1 MLTSRVG
8 QKRYVTIIQFKF
20 SSSHSQLRYQFVSL
34 PCFKLHV
41 FIYFQLV
48 KTMKKVDFVAFCHF
62 IADMFQIISEL
73 SKSLQKNDL
82 ILPMA
87 ITAVR
92 RTVDQVEN
100 LLVRPKR
107 NGHLSAFLTALQAQV
122 EGQEDDDEDDDDEDE
137 DANRSAKFQV
147 KYLYTVFMF
156 CIVLLQLTCSLY
168 LSSFP

>member
-1 MLTSRVG
+1 
-8 QKRYVTIIQFKF
+8 
-20 SSSHSQLRYQFVSL
+20 
-34 PCFKLHV
+34 
-41 FIYFQLV
+41 
-48 KTMKKVDFVAFCHF
+48 MKKVDFVAFCQF

-92 RTVDQVEN
+92 RTVDQLEN

-107 NGHLSAFLTALQAQV
+107 NGNLSGFLTALQAQV
-122 EGQEDDDEDDDDEDE
+122 EGQEDDDDDDDDDEEDE

-156 CIVLLQLTCSLY
+156 CIVLLQLTCSLF

>member
-1 MLTSRVG
+1 
-8 QKRYVTIIQFKF
+8 
-20 SSSHSQLRYQFVSL
+20 
-34 PCFKLHV
+34 
-41 FIYFQLV
+41 
-48 KTMKKVDFVAFCHF
+48 MKKVDFVAFCQF

-92 RTVDQVEN
+92 RTVDQLEN

-107 NGHLSAFLTALQAQV
+107 NGHLSGFLTALQAQV
-122 EGQEDDDEDDDDEDE
+122 EGQEDDDDDDDEEDE

-156 CIVLLQLTCSLY
+156 CIVLLQLTCSLF

>member
-1 MLTSRVG
+1 
-8 QKRYVTIIQFKF
+8 
-20 SSSHSQLRYQFVSL
+20 
-34 PCFKLHV
+34 
-41 FIYFQLV
+41 
-48 KTMKKVDFVAFCHF
+48 MKKVHFVAFCHF

-92 RTVDQVEN
+92 RAVDQLEN

-107 NGHLSAFLTALQAQV
+107 NGHLSAFLTALQTQV
-122 EGQEDDDEDDDDEDE
+122 EGQENDDEDDGD
-137 DANRSAKFQV
+137 DANGSAKFQV
-147 KYLYTVFMF
+147 KDLNIAFMF
-156 CIVLLQLTCSLY
+156 CIVLLQLTCTLF